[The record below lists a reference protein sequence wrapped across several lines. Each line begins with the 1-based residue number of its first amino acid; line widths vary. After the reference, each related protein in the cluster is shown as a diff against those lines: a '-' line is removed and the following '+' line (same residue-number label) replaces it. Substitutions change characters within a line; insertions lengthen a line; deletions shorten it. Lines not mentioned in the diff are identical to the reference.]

1 MITNTELRWTWNKKI
16 YKIKKNK
23 NYLKHFLEFLVV
35 KVLYREATCRL
46 RY

>member
-1 MITNTELRWTWNKKI
+1 MIPNTSYVGRAIKV
-16 YKIKKNK
+16 YKIKKKK